1 MGGRTEM
8 KFARAAL
15 ISPKELADSL
25 GLSIATLADWR
36 SQRRGPTYL
45 SVGRKIWYPKDR
57 VDMWLE
63 ANLRETSNDDITKA
77 EREMALSLQARRSG
91 IQRNDRLGRHRTKRD
106 PSEAA

>member
-1 MGGRTEM
+1 MTDSIQVMRSVDGWKNRNEICSCRFDFSEGIGRE
-8 KFARAAL
+8 
-15 ISPKELADSL
+15 L

-63 ANLRETSNDDITKA
+63 ANLRETSNDDFTKA
-77 EREMALSLQARRSG
+77 EREMALSL
-91 IQRNDRLGRHRTKRD
+91 
-106 PSEAA
+106 